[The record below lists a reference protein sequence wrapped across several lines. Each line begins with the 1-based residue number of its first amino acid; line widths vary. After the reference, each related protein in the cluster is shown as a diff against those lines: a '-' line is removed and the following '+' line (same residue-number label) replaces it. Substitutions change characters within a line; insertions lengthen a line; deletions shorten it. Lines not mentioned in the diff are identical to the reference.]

1 MAMQPGGAP
10 ATKPSIRE
18 IAPEAPWTWL
28 AAGWQDL
35 WRVPQISLAYG
46 VAFSL
51 ISAALTFGLFYLG
64 LAYLLL
70 PLAAGF
76 MLLGPLLAVGLY
88 EASRRLEAGEPI
100 RFRDVVFVSTRAPGQ
115 LAFIGILLMLFMLA
129 WVRLATLL
137 FALFM
142 QSSFPPVEQWVSV
155 LLFTPNGLGLLVVG
169 STVGALLA
177 VAAFTISAVSVPM
190 LLVRDIDAVTA
201 MIASVEAM
209 RRNFWPMLLWGWLI
223 TILVGLGLA
232 TLYVGLAITFPLVG
246 HATWHAYRALV
257 DGD

>member
-1 MAMQPGGAP
+1 MAPETGMAQS
-10 ATKPSIRE
+10 TKPSIRS

-28 AAGWQDL
+28 AAGWQDIR
-35 WRVPQISLAYG
+35 RVPRVSLAYG

-64 LAYLLL
+64 IVYLLL

-88 EASRRLEAGEPI
+88 EASRRLEAGEPV
-100 RFRDVVFVSTRAPGQ
+100 RFRDVAFVSTRAPGQ

-129 WVRLATLL
+129 WVRIATLL

-142 QSSFPPVEQWVSV
+142 QSSFPPFEQWVSV
-155 LLFTPNGLGLLVVG
+155 LLFTANGLGLLVVG
-169 STVGALLA
+169 GTVGAALA
-177 VAAFTISAVSVPM
+177 VAAFALSAISVPM

-201 MIASVEAM
+201 MIASVEAVK
-209 RRNFWPMLLWGWLI
+209 RNFWPMLLWGWLI
-223 TILVGLGLA
+223 TVLVGLGLA

-257 DGD
+257 ADA